1 MELIAVDFMR
11 GILIENNAMTSNC
24 IESEEGDR
32 MVPAPEVIVIPPTQR
47 NCKQDLLGGKKKPK
61 TEREGEIR

>member
-47 NCKQDLLGGKKKPK
+47 NCKQDLLDEKK
-61 TEREGEIR
+61 TQDREGRGD